1 MKLGVGRRR
10 KRRKI
15 LVSDRLKSSSVQIQG
30 MAPEVWSS
38 IFCMGKLSLHW
49 LSFLVCGA
57 WESGLCSAEALMGYS
72 LLICLKLQLSYFQAA
87 AGGCKFLISSEA
99 ETA

>member
-1 MKLGVGRRR
+1 MEQHLLYGETVFA
-10 KRRKI
+10 
-15 LVSDRLKSSSVQIQG
+15 L
-30 MAPEVWSS
+30 AE
-38 IFCMGKLSLHW
+38 
-49 LSFLVCGA
+49 FLMCGA